1 MPQEDTT
8 RSDEPAIL
16 AVIDAIAKAVRSHD
30 VDALLSHFAPD
41 VVVFDMLA
49 PLEHTGTE
57 ALRRIWVRA
66 LAPFE
71 GPVDYDV
78 DHLGIW
84 VSGDV
89 AFSRG
94 LCVFGGTTRA
104 GQQAEY
110 RVRTT
115 LGFRKTAGSWKVI
128 HQHVSALF
136 DRDSEKLQLDLEE

>member
-16 AVIDAIAKAVRSHD
+16 AVIDAIAKAVRSND
-30 VDALLSHFAPD
+30 VDALIAHFAAD
-41 VVVFDMLA
+41 VVVFDVLA
-49 PLEHTGTE
+49 PLEHKGTE
-57 ALRRIWVRA
+57 ALRRIWVTA

-94 LCVFGGTTRA
+94 LGVFGGTTKA
-104 GQQAEY
+104 GQQVVH
-110 RVRTT
+110 RMPTT
-115 LGFRKTAGSWKVI
+115 LGFRKTAGCWKVI
-128 HQHVSALF
+128 HQHVSTPF
-136 DRDSEKLQLDLEE
+136 DRESGTLQLDLEE